1 MVDESGERLPA
12 AESDERLAAR
22 LAPALA
28 LLAAVGETGHVTRAA
43 ELLGIPQPTASRRL
57 AALADLVGA
66 PLVVPAGRG
75 IRLTRAGC
83 TLAAA
88 SSRALTTM
96 AAAAREVREEIDP
109 ASGRVVL
116 GFLHLLGRTLVP
128 SLIGGFRE
136 RHPDIRFSLVQGSRH
151 DMIEELRAGRIDLVF
166 VAPMPVDAP
175 DLAGVRLADQE
186 LVLSVPPSHRLAGRA
201 RVRVDELAGE
211 ELVTL
216 EPGYG
221 LRQITDELCAAAGFV
236 PRIAFEGQET
246 ETVRGLVAAGLGV
259 AVLPRSAHPA
269 TDATAAPSGVVE
281 IPLSPA
287 LYRTIGVSWLQD
299 ARLPPAVRAFR
310 DHARAG
316 TTDLGPGF
324 RPATS

>member
-1 MVDESGERLPA
+1 MMDESA
-12 AESDERLAAR
+12 DERLAAR

-66 PLVVPAGRG
+66 PLVVPSGRG
-75 IRLTRAGC
+75 IRLTRAGR

-88 SSRALTTM
+88 SARTLTAM

-109 ASGRVVL
+109 ASGRIVL

-136 RHPDIRFSLVQGSRH
+136 RHPGIRFSLVQGSRH
-151 DMIEELRAGRIDLVF
+151 DMIEELREGRIDLVF

-175 DLAGVRLADQE
+175 DLAGAPLADQE
-186 LVLSVPPSHRLAGRA
+186 LVLSVPPTHRLAARA
-201 RVRVDELAGE
+201 RVRAAELAGE

-221 LRQITDELCAAAGFV
+221 LRQITDDLCAAAGFE

-259 AVLPRSAHPA
+259 AVLPRSTHPA
-269 TDATAAPSGVVE
+269 ADATVTGVVE
-281 IPLSPA
+281 IPLSPP
-287 LYRTIGVSWLQD
+287 LYRTIGVSWLRD
-299 ARLPPAVRAFR
+299 ARLPLAVRAFR

-324 RPATS
+324 RPATP